1 MLKSAAVIALALL
14 APAPALAN
22 DSTAEIKTGGLVLTR
37 TDAISMDSEDLF
49 ISVDEIRVAYSFRN
63 QTDADVDTVVAFPMP
78 DIRFDP
84 YEGIAL
90 PDLKSDNFLGFSASV
105 DGQPVAVQLE
115 QRAFAAGL
123 DVTETLKAAG
133 APLFPF
139 GDAAFAALNALPP
152 DTLKDWVTRGLVFID
167 RYDVGDGMKDHP
179 TPFWVLKSTYW
190 WRMTFPAGQSIMV
203 EHRYA
208 PSVGATVGVN
218 FFQDGG
224 FGGPQYEDYSRRYC
238 MDKDFEGAILKAM
251 TRSGSDYPP
260 FFEDRISYVL
270 TTGGN
275 WAGAIGSFTLTVDKG
290 SKDNLVSFCGSDVR
304 KVGPTQFRM
313 TAKDFYPQRDLDVL
327 ILKPSGN

>member
-1 MLKSAAVIALALL
+1 MLKSAAVIALAFL
-14 APAPALAN
+14 ASAPALAN

-37 TDAISMDSEDLF
+37 TDAIGMDSEDLF

-63 QTDADVDTVVAFPMP
+63 QTDADVDTIVAFPMP

-152 DTLKDWVTRGLVFID
+152 DALTDWVTRGLVFID

-208 PSVGATVGVN
+208 PSVGATVGVT
-218 FFQDGG
+218 FYQDGR
-224 FGGPQYEDYSRRYC
+224 FGGPAYDDYRQRYC
-238 MDKDFEGAILKAM
+238 IDKDFENAILKGMAA
-251 TRSGSDYPP
+251 RGDEYPP
-260 FFEDRISYVL
+260 YFESRISYVL
-270 TTGGN
+270 KTASN
-275 WAGAIGSFTLTVDKG
+275 WAGPVGSFSLTVDKG

-304 KVGPTQFRM
+304 KVGPTQFKM
-313 TAKDFYPQRDLDVL
+313 TAKDFYPERDLDVL